1 MIKMQYQISL
11 QTRFSR
17 TIIER
22 TERDPTPEEYDEF
35 MKKDKRYKQ
44 FIYELLD
51 VAVFVDENNN
61 VPSSTTHGDDE
72 DDEDKYDNTKVGD
85 IQYRDGGIIEFKMSD
100 RELIGYSGNEDITDY
115 IYDFPYADTI
125 YEGLTAIYPT
135 NATKHYEYPDYPDEL
150 GVIDCSEKDD
160 VTVTKLP

>member
-17 TIIER
+17 TNNET

-35 MKKDKRYKQ
+35 MKKEERYKQ

-51 VAVFVDENNN
+51 IAIFVDENNN
-61 VPSSTTHGDDE
+61 IPSSTAQGDDE

-85 IQYRDGGIIEFKMSD
+85 IQYRNGGIIEFKMSD
-100 RELIGYSGNEDITDY
+100 RELIDFSGNEDITDY
-115 IYDFPYADTI
+115 IYDFPYDDTI
-125 YEGLTAIYPT
+125 YEGITAIYPT

-150 GVIDCSEKDD
+150 GVIDCSEEDD